1 MNSGHMDFL
10 EHEGKL
16 YFHVPFT
23 FGALTTPWHL
33 LLEMPQKAFL
43 QNVTAT
49 ERGFASFLRGM
60 SIKAS
65 LLSLIVIVLATAG
78 VTYLSQTI
86 FREVRKLARLILGSA
101 ENVSIAAKEISQG
114 NNELAQRTE
123 HQASGLE
130 ELAASTEE
138 LSASS
143 KQTSEHAKTLS
154 KVIADAEKGINEG
167 RQVLGDLTHS
177 VGDLEKSQRRIA
189 EITAMIDEISFQ
201 TNLLALNASVEAAR
215 AGEHG
220 RSFAVVAQE
229 VRRLAV
235 RAGEMSRDIT
245 RIVNVSLGRAN
256 ENIGNIQKTSKVM
269 NDIFNQIERLTTL
282 SSDIASASVEQNR
295 GINEINTALSQ
306 LDEIT
311 QQNMT
316 LVEEIAN
323 SAAHLRDLASS
334 MEQSVRSL
342 VVHDNEEHPL
352 EDEEKKCAAISL
364 SPQKDALPNI
374 SPNPNEWRE
383 L

>member
-1 MNSGHMDFL
+1 
-10 EHEGKL
+10 
-16 YFHVPFT
+16 
-23 FGALTTPWHL
+23 
-33 LLEMPQKAFL
+33 
-43 QNVTAT
+43 
-49 ERGFASFLRGM
+49 
-60 SIKAS
+60 
-65 LLSLIVIVLATAG
+65 
-78 VTYLSQTI
+78 
-86 FREVRKLARLILGSA
+86 
-101 ENVSIAAKEISQG
+101 
-114 NNELAQRTE
+114 
-123 HQASGLE
+123 
-130 ELAASTEE
+130 
-138 LSASS
+138 
-143 KQTSEHAKTLS
+143 
-154 KVIADAEKGINEG
+154 
-167 RQVLGDLTHS
+167 
-177 VGDLEKSQRRIA
+177 
-189 EITAMIDEISFQ
+189 MIDEISFQ